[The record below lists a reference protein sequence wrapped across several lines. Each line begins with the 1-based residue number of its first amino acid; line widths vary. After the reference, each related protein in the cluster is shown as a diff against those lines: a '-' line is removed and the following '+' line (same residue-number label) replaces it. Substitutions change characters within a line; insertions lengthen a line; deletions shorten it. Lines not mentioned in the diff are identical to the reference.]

1 MAIQITLQHAE
12 TDAELAAC
20 FGLVQQLRPH
30 LRSAQELVERTAT
43 QRAQGY
49 RLLVVWNAGRPVA
62 AAGYRRMD
70 NLIYGPFVYVDDL
83 VTDAGE
89 RGRGYGEQLLEAV
102 AEIART
108 QGCAQLVLD
117 TGLAN
122 ALAQR
127 FYFRAGL
134 LSRGLHF
141 CMELQ

>member
-1 MAIQITLQHAE
+1 MATQYTLQHAE

-20 FGLVQQLRPH
+20 FELVQQLRPH
-30 LRSAQELVERTAT
+30 LRSAQEFIDQVTT
-43 QRAQGY
+43 QSAQGY
-49 RLLVVWNAGRPVA
+49 RLLVVWDGERPVA

-70 NLIYGPFVYVDDL
+70 NLIYGAFIYIDDL
-83 VTDAGE
+83 VTDANE
-89 RGRGYGEQLLEAV
+89 RGRGHGEQLIEAV
-102 AEIART
+102 RDVARK

-141 CMELQ
+141 SMELQ

>member
-1 MAIQITLQHAE
+1 MATQTTLQHAE
-12 TDAELAAC
+12 TEAELAAC
-20 FGLVQQLRPH
+20 FALLQQLRPH
-30 LRSAQELVERTAT
+30 LRSARELIDRTAT

-49 RLLVVWNAGRPVA
+49 RLLVVWDAGRPVA

-70 NLIYGPFVYVDDL
+70 NLIYGPFLYIDDL

-89 RGRGYGEQLLEAV
+89 RGRGYGEQLIEAV
-102 AEIART
+102 SGIGRG
-108 QGCAQLVLD
+108 QGCSQLVLD

-141 CMELQ
+141 AMELQ